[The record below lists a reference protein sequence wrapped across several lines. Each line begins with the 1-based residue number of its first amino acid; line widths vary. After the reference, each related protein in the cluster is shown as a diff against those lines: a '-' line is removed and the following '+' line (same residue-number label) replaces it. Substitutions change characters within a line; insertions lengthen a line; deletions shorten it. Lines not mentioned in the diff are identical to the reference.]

1 MSRFLKISNSISYIK
16 HDIVRCFLFC
26 LNGFFVLLLFGE
38 GLISC
43 GSPMLLTSQNNLP
56 NKMPDR
62 ISLQTTP
69 YPQQPY
75 LIFEPSFDYGSA
87 GGIIQPSSSNIEEIL
102 GFNIDNSDD
111 RVFLSEVASWVGVPY
126 RHAHHDK
133 SGTDCSGF
141 SYAIYKKLYNKN
153 LDRTSDGQ
161 FLNNCKRVSKNKI
174 RQGDLLFFAIN
185 NSNKISHVGIYLKD
199 DKFIHASSVRGVIVS
214 SLNDDYYKKYFY
226 AAGRVK

>member
-1 MSRFLKISNSISYIK
+1 
-16 HDIVRCFLFC
+16 
-26 LNGFFVLLLFGE
+26 
-38 GLISC
+38 
-43 GSPMLLTSQNNLP
+43 
-56 NKMPDR
+56 MPDR
-62 ISLQTTP
+62 MSLQTIP

-75 LIFEPSFDYGSA
+75 LFFEPSHDYGSDD
-87 GGIIQPSSSNIEEIL
+87 GVFYPTLSNLEEIL
-102 GFNIDNSDD
+102 GFSIDTSDD
-111 RVFLSEVASWVGVPY
+111 LVFLGEVASWVGVPY

-161 FLNNCKRVSKNKI
+161 FFKNCTKVSKNKMQ
-174 RQGDLLFFAIN
+174 QGDLLFFAIN
-185 NSNKISHVGIYLKD
+185 KSNKISHVGIYLKD
-199 DKFIHASSVRGVIVS
+199 DKFIHASSVRGVVVS